1 MRLPQP
7 GINAALPSK
16 GSAPMILGLVSLRPA
31 FYALVISA
39 SVLAAAAVAQE
50 EPRLDV
56 IYVPTPQEVVD
67 RMLDMAGVK
76 PGDFMIDFG
85 CGDGRMVVTA
95 AKRGARGYGV
105 DINPVRIREANENAR
120 KAGVTDKVEFKIA
133 NLFEEDLSKADV
145 MAMYLLTDIN
155 LRLRPKILD
164 TMKPGTRIVSHAFD
178 MGDWEPDQKDVVS
191 GKQVFFWIV
200 PAKVAGKWVVDGAS
214 KMTLDLNQQYQMVSG
229 KAEIDGKS
237 VNITGGRLKGAD
249 LTFTADGKTYSG
261 KISGNTIEGTGWKA
275 TKA

>member
-1 MRLPQP
+1 MIP
-7 GINAALPSK
+7 GLVFRPAAYALAVAGVLL
-16 GSAPMILGLVSLRPA
+16 GSA
-31 FYALVISA
+31 
-39 SVLAAAAVAQE
+39 AAPAQE

-56 IYVPTPQEVVD
+56 IYVPTPQVVVD

-76 PGDFMIDFG
+76 SGDFMIDFG
-85 CGDGRMVVTA
+85 CGDGRMVVSA

-105 DINPVRIREANENAR
+105 DINPARINEANENAR

-133 NLFEEDLSKADV
+133 DLFQEDLSKADV

-178 MGDWEPDQKDVVS
+178 MGDWEPDQRDTVD
-191 GKQVFFWIV
+191 GKNVFFWIV
-200 PAKVAGKWVVDGAS
+200 PAKVEGKWTLDGAQ
-214 KMTLDLNQQYQMVSG
+214 KMTLELSQQYQMVGG

-237 VNITGGRLKGAD
+237 VNVTGGRLRGAD
-249 LTFTADGKTYSG
+249 ITFTIDGRTYAG
-261 KISGNTIEGTGWKA
+261 RVNGNVIEGAGWKA
-275 TKA
+275 TRA

>member
-1 MRLPQP
+1 MIP
-7 GINAALPSK
+7 GLVFRPAAYALAVAGVLL
-16 GSAPMILGLVSLRPA
+16 GSA
-31 FYALVISA
+31 
-39 SVLAAAAVAQE
+39 AAPAQE

-56 IYVPTPQEVVD
+56 IYVPTPQVVVD

-76 PGDFMIDFG
+76 SGDFMIDFG
-85 CGDGRMVVTA
+85 CGDGRMVVSA

-105 DINPVRIREANENAR
+105 DINPARINEANENAR

-133 NLFEEDLSKADV
+133 DLFQEDLSKADV

-178 MGDWEPDQKDVVS
+178 MGDWEPDQHDTVD
-191 GKQVFFWIV
+191 GKNVFFWIV
-200 PAKVAGKWVVDGAS
+200 PAKVEGKWTLDGAQ
-214 KMTLDLNQQYQMVSG
+214 KMTLELSQQYQMVGG

-237 VNITGGRLKGAD
+237 VNVTGGRLRGAD
-249 LTFTADGKTYSG
+249 ITFTIDGRTYAG
-261 KISGNTIEGTGWKA
+261 RVNGNVIEGAGWKA
-275 TKA
+275 TRA

>member
-1 MRLPQP
+1 M
-7 GINAALPSK
+7 N
-16 GSAPMILGLVSLRPA
+16 LVSVRPIV
-31 FYALVISA
+31 FALALAGGLSVA
-39 SVLAAAAVAQE
+39 SVQAQ

-67 RMLDMAGVK
+67 RMLELAKVG
-76 PGDFMIDFG
+76 PGDYMIDFG

-105 DINPVRIREANENAR
+105 DINPQRIKEANENA
-120 KAGVTDKVEFKIA
+120 KAAGVTDKVEFKIA

-178 MGDWEPDQKDVVS
+178 MGDWKPEVHENVS
-191 GKQVFFWIV
+191 GRNVYFWIV
-200 PAKVAGKWVVDGAS
+200 PAKVNGRWQVEGAQ
-214 KMTLDLNQQYQMVSG
+214 KMTLNIDQKYQFFTG
-229 KAEIDGKS
+229 KAEMDGKS
-237 VNITGGRLKGAD
+237 VDIADGKLKGAD
-249 LTFTADGKTYSG
+249 ISFTVGGKTYTG
-261 KISGNTIEGTGWKA
+261 KVNGNNISGDGWKA

>member
-1 MRLPQP
+1 
-7 GINAALPSK
+7 
-16 GSAPMILGLVSLRPA
+16 MISGLVSLRPA
-31 FYALVISA
+31 FYALALGAGLLTSA
-39 SVLAAAAVAQE
+39 ALAE
-50 EPRLDV
+50 EPKLDV
-56 IYVPTPQEVVD
+56 IYVPTPQDVVD
-67 RMLDMAGVK
+67 RMLDMAEVK

-85 CGDGRMVVTA
+85 CGDGRMVVSA

-105 DINPVRIREANENAR
+105 DINPVRIKEANENAK

-155 LRLRPKILD
+155 LRLRPKILK

-200 PAKVAGKWVVDGAS
+200 PAKVEGKWVIEGEP
-214 KMTLDLNQQYQMVSG
+214 KMTLTLTQQYQMVGG
-229 KAEIDGKS
+229 KAEINGKS
-237 VNITGGRLKGAD
+237 VNVTGGRLKGAE
-249 LTFTADGKTYSG
+249 LTFTVDGKTYRG
-261 KISGNTIEGTGWKA
+261 KVNGNVIEGAGWKA
-275 TKA
+275 SKA

>member
-1 MRLPQP
+1 
-7 GINAALPSK
+7 
-16 GSAPMILGLVSLRPA
+16 MISSPVSLRPA
-31 FYALVISA
+31 FYALALCAGMLA
-39 SVLAAAAVAQE
+39 SGVAVAQE
-50 EPRLDV
+50 SPKLDV

-67 RMLDMAGVK
+67 RMLEMADVK

-85 CGDGRMVVTA
+85 CGDGRMVVSA

-105 DINPVRIREANENAR
+105 DINPVRIREANENAK

-178 MGDWEPDQKDVVS
+178 MGDWEPDQKDVVA
-191 GKQVFFWIV
+191 GKQVFFWVV
-200 PAKVAGKWVVDGAS
+200 PAKVQGKWMIEGEP
-214 KMTLDLNQQYQMVSG
+214 KMTLDLTQQYQMVGG
-229 KAEIDGKS
+229 KADINGKS
-237 VNITGGRLKGAD
+237 ANVTGGRLKGTEI
-249 LTFTADGKTYSG
+249 TFTVDGKTYRG
-261 KISGNTIEGTGWKA
+261 KVNGNVIEGDGWKA
-275 TKA
+275 SKA

>member
-1 MRLPQP
+1 
-7 GINAALPSK
+7 
-16 GSAPMILGLVSLRPA
+16 MISGLVSFRPA
-31 FYALVISA
+31 ICALAFAGTVFGS
-39 SVLAAAAVAQE
+39 AAALAQQ

-67 RMLDMAGVK
+67 RMLDMAQVK

-105 DINPVRIREANENAR
+105 DINPVRIKEANDNAQ

-133 NLFEEDLSKADV
+133 DLFQEDLSKADV

-178 MGDWEPDQKDVVS
+178 MGDWEPDQRDTVA
-191 GKQVFFWIV
+191 GKNVFFWVV
-200 PAKVAGKWVVDGAS
+200 PAKVEGKWVIEGEP
-214 KMTLDLNQQYQMVSG
+214 KMTLTLTQQYQMVGG
-229 KAEIDGKS
+229 KADINGKG
-237 VNITGGRLKGAD
+237 VNVTGGRLKGTD
-249 LTFTADGKTYSG
+249 FTFTVDGKTYTG
-261 KISGNTIEGTGWKA
+261 KVDGNTIQGVGANWKA
-275 TKA
+275 TKT

>member
-1 MRLPQP
+1 
-7 GINAALPSK
+7 
-16 GSAPMILGLVSLRPA
+16 MISGLVSLRPA
-31 FYALVISA
+31 FYALALSA
-39 SVLAAAAVAQE
+39 GVLTSAAAVAQE

-67 RMLDMAGVK
+67 RMLDMAEVK
-76 PGDFMIDFG
+76 SGDFMIDFG

-105 DINPVRIREANENAR
+105 DINPVRIREANENAK

-155 LRLRPKILD
+155 LRLRPKILND
-164 TMKPGTRIVSHAFD
+164 MKPGTRIVSHAFD
-178 MGDWEPDQKDVVS
+178 MGDWEPDQRDTVS
-191 GKQVFFWIV
+191 GKNVFFWVV
-200 PAKVAGKWVVDGAS
+200 PAKVEGKWVVDGGP
-214 KMTLDLNQQYQMVSG
+214 KITLNLTQQYQMVGG
-229 KAEIDGKS
+229 KAELDGKTAD
-237 VNITGGRLKGAD
+237 VTNGRLKGTEI
-249 LTFTADGKTYSG
+249 TFTVNGQTYRGKV
-261 KISGNTIEGTGWKA
+261 SGNTIEGIGGGWKA

>member
-1 MRLPQP
+1 
-7 GINAALPSK
+7 
-16 GSAPMILGLVSLRPA
+16 MIPGLVSFRPA
-31 FYALVISA
+31 VH
-39 SVLAAAAVAQE
+39 VLALAGALLGSAAAPAQE

-56 IYVPTPQEVVD
+56 IYVPTPQAVVD

-76 PGDFMIDFG
+76 SGDFMIDFG
-85 CGDGRMVVTA
+85 CGDGRMVVSA

-105 DINPVRIREANENAR
+105 DINPVRINEANENAR

-133 NLFEEDLSKADV
+133 DLFKEDLSKADV

-178 MGDWEPDQKDVVS
+178 MGDWEPDERDTVD
-191 GKQVFFWIV
+191 GKNVFFWIV
-200 PAKVAGKWVVDGAS
+200 PAKVEGKWTLDGAQ
-214 KMTLDLNQQYQMVSG
+214 KMTLELSQQYQMVGG

-237 VNITGGRLKGAD
+237 VNVTGGRLRGAD
-249 LTFTADGKTYSG
+249 ITFTIDGRTYAG
-261 KISGNTIEGTGWKA
+261 KVNGNVIEGAGWKA
-275 TKA
+275 TRA

>member
-1 MRLPQP
+1 MIP
-7 GINAALPSK
+7 GLVFRPAAYALAVAGVLL
-16 GSAPMILGLVSLRPA
+16 GSA
-31 FYALVISA
+31 
-39 SVLAAAAVAQE
+39 AAPAQE

-56 IYVPTPQEVVD
+56 IYVPTPQVVVD

-76 PGDFMIDFG
+76 SGDFMIDFG
-85 CGDGRMVVTA
+85 CGDGRMVVSA

-105 DINPVRIREANENAR
+105 DINPARINEANENAR

-133 NLFEEDLSKADV
+133 DLFQEDLSKADV

-178 MGDWEPDQKDVVS
+178 MGDWEPDQQDTVD
-191 GKQVFFWIV
+191 GKNVFFWIV
-200 PAKVAGKWVVDGAS
+200 PAKVEGKWTLDGAQ
-214 KMTLDLNQQYQMVSG
+214 KMTLELSQQYQMVGG

-237 VNITGGRLKGAD
+237 VNVTGGRLRGTD
-249 LTFTADGKTYSG
+249 ITFTVDGRTYAG
-261 KISGNTIEGTGWKA
+261 RVNGNVIEGAGWKA
-275 TKA
+275 TRA

>member
-1 MRLPQP
+1 MIP
-7 GINAALPSK
+7 GLVFRPAVYALAVAGVLL
-16 GSAPMILGLVSLRPA
+16 GSA
-31 FYALVISA
+31 
-39 SVLAAAAVAQE
+39 AAPAQE

-56 IYVPTPQEVVD
+56 IYVPTPQVVVD

-76 PGDFMIDFG
+76 SGDFMIDFG
-85 CGDGRMVVTA
+85 CGDGRMVVSA

-105 DINPVRIREANENAR
+105 DINPARINEANENAR

-133 NLFEEDLSKADV
+133 DLFQEDLSKADV

-178 MGDWEPDQKDVVS
+178 MGDWEPDQQDTVD
-191 GKQVFFWIV
+191 GKNVFFWIV
-200 PAKVAGKWVVDGAS
+200 PAKVEGKWTLDGAQ
-214 KMTLDLNQQYQMVSG
+214 KMTLELSQQYQMVGG

-237 VNITGGRLKGAD
+237 VNVTGGRLRGTD
-249 LTFTADGKTYSG
+249 ITFTIDGRTYAG
-261 KISGNTIEGTGWKA
+261 RVNDNVIEGAGWKA
-275 TKA
+275 TRA

>member
-1 MRLPQP
+1 MIP
-7 GINAALPSK
+7 GLVFRPAVCALAVAGVLL
-16 GSAPMILGLVSLRPA
+16 GSA
-31 FYALVISA
+31 
-39 SVLAAAAVAQE
+39 AAPAQE

-56 IYVPTPQEVVD
+56 IYVPTPQVVVD

-76 PGDFMIDFG
+76 SGDFMIDFG
-85 CGDGRMVVTA
+85 CGDGRMVVSA

-105 DINPVRIREANENAR
+105 DINPARINEANENAR

-133 NLFEEDLSKADV
+133 DLFQEDLSKADV

-178 MGDWEPDQKDVVS
+178 MGDWEPDQHDTVD
-191 GKQVFFWIV
+191 GKNVFFWIV
-200 PAKVAGKWVVDGAS
+200 PAKVEGKWTLDGAQ
-214 KMTLDLNQQYQMVSG
+214 KMTLELSQQYQMVGG

-237 VNITGGRLKGAD
+237 VNVTGGRLRGAD
-249 LTFTADGKTYSG
+249 ITFTIDGRTYAG
-261 KISGNTIEGTGWKA
+261 RVNGNVIEGAGWKA
-275 TKA
+275 TRA